1 MPNDFIGTTFSGVYK
16 DDYSDS
22 DGYHKVLFNSGR
34 YLQGRELNQLQTI
47 LQKQITRMANNIFQD
62 GAAVTPK
69 SSGAGTDIV
78 DYVIVESLNLGA
90 GVTASDLIGRTFFGI
105 NKAGTSGLKFQVSY
119 AVDAT
124 ATGSDYPTLYGKYVS
139 SEQSSSSST
148 DVQTSTLVFSEAE
161 TLTAVA
167 DADDFVLS
175 TLVVRTQPAGST
187 TTSTGKGVL
196 FSMQSA
202 EFYVQGHF
210 VYAPKQT
217 IVIGQYTDNVD
228 AEVGFVVQQD
238 IVTTTDTDEL
248 YDNQGSRPNLSSPG
262 ADRYRIQML
271 LSTRDQVDDVD
282 TVDFVTFASV
292 RASKIVQIKGGNDN
306 FNQVEKRMAK
316 RHSDTHGN
324 FIVND
329 FDVQFFEGEDSDK
342 IVYEIP
348 SDQLGSNPIAYL
360 DGYRLE
366 HQVPVQFN
374 STKPLSS
381 TAFSNQ
387 TLQTGYKNYVS
398 FAGEDQTA
406 KDSSLGNFSDFS
418 TGLGTQKKLNLIDS
432 NGDIIGSARMK
443 SIVNR
448 NTDDSDCYRAHL
460 YDVKMDSD
468 AYNFRDTRK
477 IRAHDATSGGIVP
490 VLEDGNLYLT
500 DPTVNSSLFQVPG
513 GRVKEIVPTEVT
525 VQRQSSPTVD
535 ANLQITI
542 TCGLD
547 ESLIDKGQW
556 LFINDTDNSVDE
568 IASGNISI
576 VNNVATV
583 TTSGS
588 DGDAYRVFFLVQL
601 NAPAARGK
609 IYKEDYFTLT
619 RTSDSSGEHF
629 AFSTPLYD
637 GIELLEAKDSAAG
650 IEDYQHLLEFDGGA
664 RDNYYAPI
672 VLRPAGISSSV
683 TTVYCK
689 VGYLE
694 HGTTGDYFSV
704 NSYQLDSDFFSY
716 SDIPSYTSKA
726 TGEVLELHN
735 CLDFRP
741 KLDPLTDTS
750 PPAQRFDMPL
760 DGSNINYNVE
770 FYNNRI
776 DHIAVTYDEDL
787 NALIL
792 VNSGEEALQPTAPS
806 EKLNEMVLFDV
817 LMRGNTKGV
826 TDIGF
831 NRRTY
836 RSYKMTDINEISK
849 RVSQL
854 EETVSL
860 STLENEAANLVE
872 MNSSGEIRSKTGF
885 FVDDFSKGV
894 AFTASAIENEFI
906 DDASFATSSY
916 DDGNFTMHSKLAQ
929 ENVGFVLDKNGIT
942 ETSRRPVTAENTKVA
957 GDNVMLDYVSVLDPS
972 MKQEKISWKGP
983 GAEYEESGYYNVNP
997 FNVFMGEGVL
1007 RLNPARDIW
1016 FDNRRLPDK
1025 QTNAEIIFRRVGEPV
1040 IPRTTTFS
1048 RTTVRRRSAGWQRGG
1063 NRFISID
1070 PDRIR
1075 QRIDTTRTTSVF
1087 RVTQRVRN
1095 ELVSDTSATTV
1106 VGDKKVAILSVPFMR
1121 QRRVFA
1127 MAEGL
1132 RPNTRYWA
1140 FMDGVA
1146 MQQWTKVRTK
1156 AGWQQDID
1164 NGEHRKEYPPSNVN
1178 ITEHPL
1184 TNAASQQLITDAKGE
1199 LYFEL
1204 WIPNN
1209 ARVPVPQ
1216 SSQFNSVKEWEQWQK
1231 NSRKN
1236 AKEYGSPK
1244 SVNALNAS
1252 SWKFRCGTLPV
1263 KLIDVSED
1271 REGEA
1276 LSMARSTYSAQ
1287 GRVNLRQRELKTTR
1301 TISFRSTLVE
1311 RTDVISSRSSTTTE
1325 FGPWRSW
1332 NPRDP
1337 LAQTFTVD
1345 GGSGVPGVFV
1355 TAIDIFLHKAPKT
1368 STFGGTDLAIPLQL
1382 QIRSVD
1388 NGVPDRDAIS
1398 EQHSVFVS
1406 ADSAYAATFQD
1417 GYDLN
1422 RGSKVRERPVKM
1434 TFREPVFLRSGEEY
1448 AFALLAET
1456 DNYEAYCASTYDLSL
1471 GSSRRRI
1478 SKQPAKGSLFLSQ
1491 NGSTWTPKQNQDL
1504 TYRIY
1509 TAKFK
1514 QQGGANFYSNPLEKY
1529 MHNYGTSLSVDSD
1542 DLTRFRVEHPNHG
1555 LGVGDLVSMEGLP
1568 SGTYKG
1574 IASSVISDSSNQVVD
1589 PDVNGYYVAL
1599 SESFDSTGPFGSST
1613 IETNRAMP
1621 LDNATLVF
1629 DDMQFE
1635 RCGIKYS
1642 GSFVSGVNHSQI
1654 SSTASSDPRF
1664 DIDNQPTNLEN
1675 GGTHYFETPKYVANA
1690 DQEYSEIANLNDSA
1704 PSIIVG
1710 AELFSDQIS
1719 TFGGIDAASV
1729 AGDGYVSDVS
1739 PVIDTQSLGMIV
1751 MNNVID
1757 NQVDSAGEAAT
1768 LVKNK
1773 PANFVAETHPTQG
1786 TSPSKHITKV
1796 VQLQQAAS
1804 GLKVLCDM
1812 YVPPS
1817 AHFDLYYRTGAEAD
1831 ENLYNKDWILA
1842 TPQNDPAKS
1851 VWVNNEDDMTFG
1863 EYRFLIG
1870 GENGDLPDFVSFQ
1883 VKLVLKSINTCQS
1896 PVIESIRAIAL
1907 I

>member
-1 MPNDFIGTTFSGVYK
+1 MPNQFTGTTFSGVYK
-16 DDYSDS
+16 DDYRDS

-78 DYVIVESLNLGA
+78 DYVIVESLNLTSGL
-90 GVTASDLIGRTFFGI
+90 TASDFIGKTFYGI
-105 NKAGTSGLKFQVSY
+105 SKTGTSGLKFQVSY
-119 AVDAT
+119 VVDAS
-124 ATGSDYPTLYGKYVS
+124 GSDYPTLYGKYVS
-139 SEQSSSSST
+139 SEQSSFST
-148 DVQTSTLVFSEAE
+148 DVQTSTPVFSEAE
-161 TLTAVA
+161 DLTEVNDNLPA
-167 DADDFVLS
+167 
-175 TLVVRTQPAGST
+175 LVVRTQPNGSAI
-187 TTSTGKGVL
+187 TSTGKGVL

-217 IVIGQYTDNVD
+217 IVIGKYVDEVD
-228 AEVGFVVQQD
+228 AEVGFLVVQD
-238 IVTTTDTDEL
+238 IVTTADTDEL

-262 ADRYRIQML
+262 ADRYRIQMF
-271 LSTRDQVDDVD
+271 LSTREQVADAE
-282 TVDFVTFASV
+282 DFVTFTSV
-292 RASKIVQIKGGNDN
+292 RASKIVQIKGGTDN

-329 FDVQFFEGEDSDK
+329 FDVQFFEGDDSADM
-342 IVYEIP
+342 VYEIP
-348 SDQLGSNPIAYL
+348 ANQFGSTPIAYL

-374 STKPLSS
+374 SAKPKSFTS
-381 TAFSNQ
+381 ISNQ

-398 FAGEDQTA
+398 FAGEDQAA
-406 KDSSLGNFSDFS
+406 KDNSLGSLGQFTN
-418 TGLGTQKKLNLIDS
+418 GLATQKKLNLI
-432 NGDIIGSARMK
+432 NTGGDIIGSARMK

-448 NTDDSDCYRAHL
+448 NTADSDSYRVHL
-460 YDVKMDSD
+460 YDVKMDGSN
-468 AYNFRDTRK
+468 NFRDTRT
-477 IRAHDATSGGIVP
+477 IRAHDAVSGGIVP
-490 VLEDGNLYLT
+490 VLEDSNLYLT
-500 DPTVNSSLFQVPG
+500 DPTVNTSLFEIPG
-513 GRVKEIVPTEVT
+513 GRVKEIIPTEVT
-525 VQRQSSPTVD
+525 VQRYLGIN
-535 ANLQITI
+535 AIGNEITI
-542 TCGLD
+542 TCGSD
-547 ESLIDKGQW
+547 EDLINEGQW
-556 LFINDTDNSVDE
+556 LFINQATNSVDV
-568 IASGNISI
+568 IPTGNISI
-576 VNNVATV
+576 TGKTATV
-583 TTSGS
+583 TTSGIN
-588 DGDAYRVFFLVQL
+588 GNTYRVFFLVQK
-601 NAPAARGK
+601 NAPAVRSK
-609 IYKEDYFTLT
+609 IYREDYFTAT
-619 RTSDSSGEHF
+619 RTFDSSGEHF
-629 AFSTPLYD
+629 AFTSLYD
-637 GIELLEAKDSAAG
+637 GVELLEAKDSANG
-650 IEDYQHLLEFDGGA
+650 SEDYGNALVFDGGA
-664 RDNYYAPI
+664 RDNYYGPT
-672 VLRPAGISSSV
+672 VLRPDGISSSV
-683 TTVYCK
+683 DTVYCK
-689 VGYLE
+689 VGYFE
-694 HGTTGDYFSV
+694 HGTSGDYFSV

-716 SDIPSYTSKA
+716 GDIPSYTPKS

-741 KLDPLTDTS
+741 TLDPLSDTS
-750 PPAQRFDMPL
+750 NSSQRFEMPL
-760 DGSNINYNVE
+760 DGSNINYNVD

-776 DHIAVTYDEDL
+776 DHIAVTYDENL
-787 NALIL
+787 KALVV

-806 EKLNEMVLFDV
+806 EKVNEMVLFDV

-860 STLENEAANLVE
+860 STLENEASNLVE
-872 MNSSGEIRSKTGF
+872 LNSSGEIRSKTGF

-894 AFTASAIENEFI
+894 AFTASTIENEFI
-906 DDASFATSSY
+906 DDASFATSSL
-916 DDGNFTMHSKLAQ
+916 DEGNFTMHSKLAQ
-929 ENVGFVLDKNGIT
+929 ENVGFVLDKDGIT
-942 ETSRRPVTAENTKVA
+942 QSSRRPVTAENTKVA
-957 GDNVMLDYVSVLDPS
+957 GDNVMLDYVSVLDPT
-972 MKQEKISWKGP
+972 MKQEMISWKGP
-983 GAEYEESGYYNVNP
+983 GADYEESGYYNVNP

-1025 QTNAEIIFRRVGEPV
+1025 QTNAELIFRRVGEPV

-1048 RTTVRRRSAGWQRGG
+1048 RTSSRTINSGGQWSTGWSGTW
-1063 NRFISID
+1063 F
-1070 PDRIR
+1070 R
-1075 QRIDTTRTTSVF
+1075 QRRVTTTNTSVV

-1106 VGDKKVAILSVPFMR
+1106 VGDKRVAILSVPFMR
-1121 QRRVFA
+1121 QRRVYA

-1156 AGWQQDID
+1156 AAWQQDID
-1164 NGEHRKEYPPSNVN
+1164 NGQHRKEYSPSNVN
-1178 ITEHPL
+1178 IVRHPFWDG
-1184 TNAASQQLITDAKGE
+1184 AASQKLITDERGE

-1209 ARVPVPQ
+1209 AAVPVPK
-1216 SSQFNSVKEWEQWQK
+1216 SSRFNSVKEWEKWQK
-1231 NSRKN
+1231 NSRKY
-1236 AKEYGSPK
+1236 AKEYGSVK

-1252 SWKFRCGTLPV
+1252 GWKFRCGTLPV
-1263 KLIDVSED
+1263 KLLDVSID
-1271 REGEA
+1271 KEGNA
-1276 LSMARSTYSAQ
+1276 LSMARSTYTAQ
-1287 GRVNLRQRELKTTR
+1287 GSVNVRQRELKTTR
-1301 TISFRSTLVE
+1301 TIAFRSTLVE
-1311 RTDVISSRSSTTTE
+1311 RSDVISTSTTNTVNW
-1325 FGPWRSW
+1325 GMWQ
-1332 NPRDP
+1332 PRDP

-1355 TAIDIFLHKAPKT
+1355 TEIDIFLHKTPIT
-1368 STFGGTDLAIPLQL
+1368 SNKGGTDLAIPLQL

-1398 EQHSVFVS
+1398 EQHSVFIS
-1406 ADSAYAATFQD
+1406 ADSAYDATFAS
-1417 GYDLN
+1417 GYDLD

-1434 TFREPVFLRSGEEY
+1434 KFKEPVYLRSGDEY
-1448 AFALLAET
+1448 AIVLLAET
-1456 DNYEAYCASTYDLSL
+1456 DNYEAYVASTYDLSL
-1471 GSSRRRI
+1471 GSTGRRI
-1478 SKQPAKGSLFLSQ
+1478 NKQPSKGSLFLSQ

-1514 QQGGANFYSNPLEKY
+1514 QSGGANFYSNPLEKY

-1542 DLTRFRVEHPNHG
+1542 NPTRFRVEHLNHG

-1574 IASSVISDSSNQVVD
+1574 ITSSVISDASNEVVD

-1599 SESFDSTGPFGSST
+1599 SSGSFDSSGSFGSSA

-1621 LDNATLVF
+1621 LDNATLLF
-1629 DDMQFE
+1629 QDMQFE

-1654 SSTASSDPRF
+1654 SSTGVSDPRF
-1664 DIDNQPTNLEN
+1664 DIDNQTTSLEN
-1675 GGTHYFETPKYVANA
+1675 GGTHYFETPKYVGNA
-1690 DQEYSEIANLNDSA
+1690 EQEYSEIANLNDSA
-1704 PSIIVG
+1704 PSVIIG
-1710 AELFSDQIS
+1710 AELFSEQIS
-1719 TFGGIDAASV
+1719 SFGGSLAVSAA
-1729 AGDGYVSDVS
+1729 GNGYVSDVS

-1757 NQVDSAGEAAT
+1757 NQVDSAGETAT

-1773 PANFVAETHPTQG
+1773 PSNFVAETHPTLG

-1817 AHFDLYYRTGAEAD
+1817 AEFDLYYRTGAEAD
-1831 ENLYNKDWILA
+1831 ENLYQKDWVLV

-1851 VWVNNEDDMTFG
+1851 VWVNNEDDLTFS
-1863 EYRFLIG
+1863 EYRYLIG

-1883 VKLVLKSINTCQS
+1883 VKLVLKSVNTCQS